1 MFLMMISDVL
11 CVSLLVPQE
20 EVQNEVTV
28 NDPDAPGDPDAPD
41 DPDDPDATAA
51 NLGRDSSDSNK
62 MLELDASDWKKKTES
77 SGNFAR

>member
-11 CVSLLVPQE
+11 CVSLLVPEE
-20 EVQNEVTV
+20 EVQNVVTN
-28 NDPDAPGDPDAPD
+28 NDPDAT
-41 DPDDPDATAA
+41 DDPDATAA
-51 NLGRDSSDSNK
+51 NLGTESSESNK